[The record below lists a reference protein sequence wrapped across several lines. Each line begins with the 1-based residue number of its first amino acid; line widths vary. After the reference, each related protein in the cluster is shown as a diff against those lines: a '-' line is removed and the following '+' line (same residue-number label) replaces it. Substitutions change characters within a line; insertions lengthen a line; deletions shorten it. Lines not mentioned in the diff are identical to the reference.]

1 MIHSSY
7 YKPRIF
13 PILGNVSDA
22 EIDRAQGIDPT
33 ITMNR
38 DKVEEIGRDGV
49 VGYIKRSP
57 SVAYALTQNEYGN
70 IEFWQK
76 IVNTATKG
84 AVGQTEI
91 TLNDFKTP
99 YFDICA
105 FLIDDDSTFK
115 GTVWYPA
122 LRTAGFSITIGEPQG
137 VIERGF
143 DFVGEKAM
151 TFQGN
156 NKYFI
161 YKSFTW
167 ASGDTYIDLGATGVQ
182 VPELRPDRDETVYTD
197 AQKYILRVVKVSGS
211 TTTILI
217 VDEDYEYNA
226 TTKQLTFTTGNEPS
240 TGDVI
245 KVYYTSSDAP
255 DVQFALNDSDPAG
268 ITGESA
274 SIYLYIPATGKPSS
288 TDYVYRLQSVTL
300 EVAFDREDIRE
311 IGNKEVVSRGV
322 RTSTVTVTLGR
333 ILEQFTVEEVLAGVA
348 PDFGVLDVEQFTD
361 RATLIVKVFEDSDK
375 TNFKYGF
382 KASNLSPT
390 ELRGGAS
397 IDEYVRNDNTLEGEE
412 LIISADATVIGI

>member
-1 MIHSSY
+1 MIHSSSF
-7 YKPRIF
+7 KPRVF
-13 PILGNVSDA
+13 PILGIGSDA
-22 EIDRAQGIDPT
+22 EIDRAQAIDPT

-84 AVGQTEI
+84 AVGETEI
-91 TLNDFKTP
+91 DLNDFKTP

-105 FLIDDDSTFK
+105 YLTDDDDTFR

-122 LRTAGFSITIGEPQG
+122 LRTAGFSINIAEPQG
-137 VIERGF
+137 VIERAF
-143 DFVGEKAM
+143 DFVGEKAVI
-151 TFQGN
+151 FQGD

-167 ASGDTYIDLGATGVQ
+167 ASGDTSIDLGATGVQ
-182 VPELRPDRDETVYTD
+182 EPAVHPDRDSTAYTD

-211 TTTILI
+211 TSTIL
-217 VDEDYEYNA
+217 VADTNYEYSDS
-226 TTKQLTFTTGNEPS
+226 TKLLTFPTGQEPS

-245 KVYYTSSDAP
+245 KVYYSSADAP
-255 DVQFALNDSDPAG
+255 DTQFALNDSDPAG

-274 SIYLYIPATGKPSS
+274 SIYLYIPGTGKPGSS
-288 TDYVYRLQSVTL
+288 DYIYRLQSVNL

-311 IGNKEVVSRGV
+311 IGNKEVVARGV

-333 ILEQFTVEEVLAGVA
+333 ILEQFTVEEVLRGEVADYGVI
-348 PDFGVLDVEQFTD
+348 DVEKLSD
-361 RATLIVKVFEDSDK
+361 NISLIVKIYEDNDK
-375 TNFKYGF
+375 TSFKYGF
-382 KASNLSPT
+382 KATGLTPT
-390 ELRGGAS
+390 ELRGSAG
-397 IDEYVRNDNTLEGEE
+397 IDEYVTQDTTLEGEE
-412 LIISADATVIGI
+412 LIITADDSVIGI